1 MKYVLVD
8 NVDDIVH
15 TVDLGSNVGLSGAR
29 TYFLGLKKIDKKKF
43 NALWRVMTE
52 ESHTW
57 LKKHTRKLSLER
69 TDYPSY
75 IRWWIEEKEITDEEL
90 KIL

>member
-1 MKYVLVD
+1 MDKGD
-8 NVDDIVH
+8 NIVS
-15 TVDLGSNVGLSGAR
+15 TVDLQWDVGVSGAR

-43 NALWRVMTE
+43 NTLWRVMTE

-75 IRWWIEEKEITDEEL
+75 IRWWVEEKEITDEEL